1 MSAALPGS
9 EGYRGRE
16 RAAVSESFRMLVL
29 TRKPKQSIMIGDD
42 VEVILL
48 AVSGE
53 KVRLGIQA
61 PSDVPVHRTEIY
73 LEIQRE
79 HGRAGQ
85 PTDVSSERGDVLRQ
99 PEGPNGRG

>member
-1 MSAALPGS
+1 
-9 EGYRGRE
+9 
-16 RAAVSESFRMLVL
+16 MLVL

-48 AVSGE
+48 MVSGE

-61 PSDVPVHRTEIY
+61 PSTVPVWRTEIY

-79 HGRAGQ
+79 GGRAGQ
-85 PTDVSSERGDVLRQ
+85 PTDVSSEAADQLGT
-99 PEGPNGRG
+99 PEGPNGQG